1 MAQVGDRAGET
12 AAQGL
17 NGQTGLK
24 SLVAVAVHH
33 QVHATVDGLMH
44 EHVLDDAELSDRQ
57 LIELAGH
64 MGLEARLISPGEP
77 RDWRSRVLR
86 LWNALR
92 RSHDLKPAAP
102 EAEAPGKLT
111 LADFQAVFPVLA
123 RLHNGNMVV
132 VAGLQPREDGLHVGV
147 IDPLA
152 ASQDVLLV
160 PLNAFEDAWNGTL
173 LLVQKRYRLDDENQ
187 PFSLRWFVPE
197 ILRQKQVL
205 RDVIL
210 GALAIQVVGL
220 AAPIYL
226 RVVLDRVLVHKSE
239 ATLAVLTL
247 GVVLALTFESLFT
260 YLRSFLLLQATNKI
274 DIRLATRIFAH
285 LMSLPISYFEVVPGG
300 VTVRHLQQAE
310 KIRGFLTGRL
320 LSVVLESST
329 LLVYLPLL
337 AYFSV
342 KLTLLVLGFGAVVA
356 GVVLVLVGPF
366 RVRLRAL
373 YNAEAERQAMLVE
386 TVNGMRSVKSLTL
399 EPAQRRS
406 WEDRSAK
413 AVDLHNKVGM
423 IGAAGSA
430 VTGYLEKLMSVA
442 VIGVG
447 AVDVFSGDL
456 SVGALVAFQMLAGR
470 VISPLVQAASL
481 IQDYQDTAL
490 SVRMLGEV
498 MNRQS
503 EPRSE
508 EGGVQPKVQGQIELD
523 RVTFRYIPGGTPALD
538 QVGLRIAPG
547 KVVAVVGRSG
557 SGKRTIAKLL
567 QGLYPLQDGVIRIDG
582 VDIREFDLGY
592 LRRNVCVVPQDTFI
606 FRGSVRAN
614 IALTKRSAT
623 LEEIVVAA
631 RLAGADEFIERL
643 PNGYDTELEEG
654 GQNLS
659 GGQKQRLA
667 ISRALLLKPP
677 ILILDEATS
686 ALDPD
691 SESIFLD
698 NLAGIAQGRTT
709 LIISHRLNTLVASDA
724 IIVLDRGR
732 IVDGGRHDELLGRC
746 EIYRHLWQRQNRHL

>member
-1 MAQVGDRAGET
+1 MAANTEAEMTAG
-12 AAQGL
+12 QS
-17 NGQTGLK
+17 GLK
-24 SLVAVAVHH
+24 SLVIVAGHY
-33 QVHATVDGLMH
+33 QLHATVDGLRH
-44 EHVLDDAELSDRQ
+44 EHVLGDEELTDGQ
-57 LIELAGH
+57 LIEVAGH
-64 MGLEARLISPGEP
+64 IGLQARLLQPGAKT
-77 RDWRSRVLR
+77 DIRSRLRGGWSALVAALKRSQAIDAASSLDTAVSKLNLPDFADVL
-86 LWNALR
+86 
-92 RSHDLKPAAP
+92 PA
-102 EAEAPGKLT
+102 
-111 LADFQAVFPVLA
+111 LA
-123 RLHNGNMVV
+123 RLSNGNVVV
-132 VAGLQPREDGLHVGV
+132 VAGLQKRPDGLHVGV

-152 ASQDVLLV
+152 SSQDVILL
-160 PLNAFEDAWNGTL
+160 PLATFVEAWNGTL
-173 LLVQKRYRLDDENQ
+173 LLVRKSYSLGDEDQ

-210 GALAIQVVGL
+210 GALSIQVVGL
-220 AAPIYL
+220 AVPIYL

-247 GVVLALTFESLFT
+247 GVVLSLSFEGLFT

-285 LMSLPISYFEVVPGG
+285 LLSLPISFFEVVPSG

-320 LSVVLESST
+320 LSVALESTT
-329 LLVYLPLL
+329 LLIYLPLL

-342 KLTLLVLGFGAVVA
+342 KLTFLVLGFGAVLA

-386 TVNGMRSVKSLTL
+386 TVNGMRSVKSLAL
-399 EPAQRRS
+399 EPAQRRN
-406 WEDRSAK
+406 WEERSAK
-413 AVDLHNKVGM
+413 AVNLHNRVGT
-423 IGAAGSA
+423 IAAGVGALTS
-430 VTGYLEKLMSVA
+430 YLEKLMSVA
-442 VIGVG
+442 VIAVG

-456 SVGALVAFQMLAGR
+456 SVGALIAFQMLAGR
-470 VISPLVQAASL
+470 VISPLVQMASL

-498 MNRQS
+498 MNRKP
-503 EPRSE
+503 EPRSA
-508 EGGVQPKVQGQIELD
+508 EGGMEPKVVGQIELD

-538 QVGLRIAPG
+538 KVGLRIAAG

-557 SGKRTIAKLL
+557 SGKSTVAKLL

-582 VDIREFDLGY
+582 VDIREFDLSY

-614 IALTKRSAT
+614 IALTNRSAS
-623 LEEIVVAA
+623 LEEIIAAA

-659 GGQKQRLA
+659 GGQKQRLS
-667 ISRALLLKPP
+667 ISRALLLNPP

-691 SESIFLD
+691 SEAIFMD
-698 NLAGIAQGRTT
+698 NLAGIAKNRTT
-709 LIISHRLNTLVASDA
+709 LIISHRLNTLVMCDA
-724 IIVLDRGR
+724 IIVLEQGR
-732 IVDGGRHDELLGRC
+732 IVDGGRHSELMERC
-746 EIYRHLWQRQNRHL
+746 EIYSHLWHRQNRHL